1 MTPDE
6 QKYYET
12 QLDMFVSEGW
22 KHFTAQIQQMR
33 DATDHI
39 KGLGRDEL
47 PFKQGELSLM
57 DWVLGWPDQV
67 KRAYEE
73 LQNEDEEKADAEAS
87 ASTA

>member
-1 MTPDE
+1 
-6 QKYYET
+6 
-12 QLDMFVSEGW
+12 MFVSEGW
-22 KHFTAQIQQMR
+22 RHFIGQIQQMR

-39 KGLGRDEL
+39 RGLERDEL

-57 DWVLGWPDQV
+57 DWVLAWPEQV

-87 ASTA
+87 ASPA